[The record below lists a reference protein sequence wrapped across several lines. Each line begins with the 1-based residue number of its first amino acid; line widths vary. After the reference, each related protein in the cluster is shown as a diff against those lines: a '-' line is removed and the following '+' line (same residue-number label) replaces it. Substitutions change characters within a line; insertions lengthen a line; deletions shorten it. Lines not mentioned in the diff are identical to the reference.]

1 MTLDLAPIQKAF
13 IHNQALPAAE
23 NNWLGTDITPMNTP
37 CTFRITVGTSITGIF
52 KTAITNGGNTQV
64 LNFKESV
71 AVVADSLYTFEILV
85 HSGDTINFR
94 FSTTTGTIRVLRVQ
108 EIYPAI
114 A

>member
-1 MTLDLAPIQKAF
+1 MPGLSPIQGAF
-13 IHNQALPAAE
+13 IHNQALPNTDA
-23 NNWLGTDITPMNTP
+23 NWLETDITPTNVPT
-37 CTFRITVGTSITGIF
+37 CFRIMVGTSITGIF

-64 LNFKESV
+64 LNFNGGV
-71 AVVADSLYTFEILV
+71 ALAVDSLYIFELLV

-108 EIYPAI
+108 EIYPAV